1 MCGLEY
7 ALKFPAVLR
16 KAIQNGT
23 IKLPEKLK
31 TEFDE
36 IHAFRGIT
44 IKTDAHQYPLDRS
57 DFCSQMEKLQT
68 NPDLPVNPNE
78 WENYSCSCF
87 KDLEELKLCF
97 HLPRKRKGI
106 AEGAIT
112 KEQGACIEDDSAHV
126 HWFLYEGADPSPLF
140 TIIEVY

>member
-1 MCGLEY
+1 MEY

-87 KDLEELKLCF
+87 TVLVQLKLCS
-97 HLPRKRKGI
+97 H
-106 AEGAIT
+106 
-112 KEQGACIEDDSAHV
+112 
-126 HWFLYEGADPSPLF
+126 
-140 TIIEVY
+140 